1 LKQQYDDTS
10 LVNVPKDIY
19 DVFAMV
25 GFQNLMKIERL

>member
-1 LKQQYDDTS
+1 
-10 LVNVPKDIY
+10 VNVPKDIY